1 MKDNHRWVS
10 LCWRSGPIAVAF
22 KDLMV
27 LKEGEEGWFA
37 SAVGKGRVILF
48 YISVDQTVV
57 FDCGSSLVW
66 CRCSAC

>member
-1 MKDNHRWVS
+1 MGQEQQRESNHRWVS

-27 LKEGEEGWFA
+27 LKEGEEGT
-37 SAVGKGRVILF
+37 VILF